1 MKIKGYE
8 NFRGK
13 IKGYENLGG
22 HLRGAKFSGEKMRGP
37 KFFGAKIRGTKILVN
52 LPKNAP
58 TGYPGLKKTN
68 PLLGEG
74 AIAEYAPHRER
85 LALGE
90 WIFDLGIWLHF

>member
-22 HLRGAKFSGEKMRGP
+22 HLRGAKFSGEKIRGP

-68 PLLGEG
+68 PLLE
-74 AIAEYAPHRER
+74 IDEK
-85 LALGE
+85 L
-90 WIFDLGIWLHF
+90 LHLFMKSLSTCPGCYSIN

>member
-22 HLRGAKFSGEKMRGP
+22 HLRGAKFSGEKIRGP

-58 TGYPGLKKTN
+58 TGYPGLKKTT
-68 PLLGEG
+68 PLNSIIIISNKGL
-74 AIAEYAPHRER
+74 H
-85 LALGE
+85 LAGN
-90 WIFDLGIWLHF
+90 